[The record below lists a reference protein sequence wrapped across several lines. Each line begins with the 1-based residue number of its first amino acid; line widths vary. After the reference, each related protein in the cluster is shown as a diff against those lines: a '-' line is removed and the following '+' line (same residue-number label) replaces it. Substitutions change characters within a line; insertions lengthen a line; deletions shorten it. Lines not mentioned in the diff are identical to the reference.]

1 MTDHRPLTTD
11 HRPLIKVLIVEDSL
25 VIQEFLNH
33 ILSSAPGIK
42 VVGIASDGE
51 EALEAVL
58 RKKPDVITM
67 DIHMPKLNGFE
78 ATRKIMETQPVP
90 IIIVSGSSTVK
101 EVSTAFKA
109 VEAGAVA
116 IVARPRGIGHPD
128 YEKTAREL
136 IQTVKLMSEV
146 KVVKRLPHVRKVTV
160 PVAPPL
166 GVTAAPRKIQVVA
179 IGASTG
185 GPIALKTIL
194 SGLAKKFPVPILI
207 AQHIASGFIT
217 GFVQWLTEASGFPIH
232 IATDEELLLPGHAYI
247 APEGYHLMINYG
259 NRIALK
265 RNENPNSLSPL
276 VSYLFESVA
285 KVFGQ
290 GAIGILLTGMGKD
303 GAESLK
309 FMKEQGGV
317 TIAQDR
323 ETSVVFGMPKE
334 AIELDAA
341 THVLSPDQIVQ
352 FLLQMVS
359 RK

>member
-1 MTDHRPLTTD
+1 M
-11 HRPLIKVLIVEDSL
+11 IKVLIVEDSP
-25 VIQEFLNH
+25 VVQEFLKH
-33 ILSSAPGIK
+33 IFSSAPEIK
-42 VVGIASDGE
+42 VVGIASNGE
-51 EALEAVL
+51 EALEFVQSN
-58 RKKPDVITM
+58 KPDVITM

-78 ATRKIMETQPVP
+78 ATRKIMETQPIP
-90 IIIVSGSSTVK
+90 IVIVSGSSTVK

-116 IVARPRGIGHPD
+116 IVARPRGIGHPA

-146 KVVKRLPHVRKVTV
+146 KVVKRLPQVRKATV

-166 GVTAAPRKIQVVA
+166 KVPASPHKIQVVS

-185 GPIALKTIL
+185 GPIVLQTIL
-194 SGLAKKFPVPILI
+194 SGLGKKFPVPILI
-207 AQHIASGFIT
+207 AQHIASGFIA
-217 GFVQWLTEASGFPIH
+217 GFVQWLSESSGFPVH
-232 IATDEELLLPGHAYI
+232 LATDGELLLPGHAYV
-247 APEGYHLMINYG
+247 APDGYHLMVNHD

-265 RNENPNSLSPL
+265 RNENPNGLSPL
-276 VSYLFESVA
+276 VSYLFKSVA

-290 GAIGILLTGMGKD
+290 GAIGILLTGMGRD
-303 GAESLK
+303 GAEGLK
-309 FMKEQGGV
+309 LMKEKGAV
-317 TIAQDR
+317 TIAQDK

-352 FLLQMVS
+352 FLLHMAG
-359 RK
+359 RKYV

>member
-1 MTDHRPLTTD
+1 MTDHRPPITD
-11 HRPLIKVLIVEDSL
+11 HHSPIRVLIVEDSP
-25 VIQEFLNH
+25 VVQELLKH
-33 ILSSAPGIK
+33 IFSSAPEIE
-42 VVGIASDGE
+42 VVGLANNGE
-51 EALEAVL
+51 EALEFV
-58 RKKPDVITM
+58 RKKKPDVITM
-67 DIHMPKLNGFE
+67 DIHMPKVDGFE

-90 IIIVSGSSTVK
+90 IVIVSGSSTVK

-116 IVARPRGIGHPD
+116 IVARPRGIGHPAF
-128 YEKTAREL
+128 EKTAREL

-146 KVVKRLPHVRKVTV
+146 KVVKRSPLLRKPAVLT
-160 PVAPPL
+160 APEADVV
-166 GVTAAPRKIQVVA
+166 GMGRKIQVVA

-194 SGLAKKFPVPILI
+194 SGLAKKFPIPILI

-217 GFVQWLTEASGFPIH
+217 GFVQWLTESSGFPVH
-232 IATDEELLLPGHAYI
+232 IASDGELLISGHAYI
-247 APEGYHLMINYG
+247 APEGYHLMVNQD

-265 RNENPNSLSPL
+265 RNENAYGLSPL

-290 GAIGILLTGMGKD
+290 RVIGILLTGMGRD
-303 GAESLK
+303 GAEGLK
-309 FMKEQGGV
+309 FMKENGAI
-317 TIAQDR
+317 TIAQDK

-352 FLLQMVS
+352 FLLHMVN
-359 RK
+359 KK